1 MSDIRQKT
9 IITIFSTKTIGEE
22 ECLFGKDAKT
32 TTHNEQEIFLHNY
45 FSRNIKVTKQLEHIL
60 KSEDGQVHLRILFQE
75 KLKKQKEE
83 FGISAIEDLMTE
95 GDKSLK
101 SEFSLDDNEVA
112 INERI
117 SDEIKKQMI
126 IDLYNRVEKWNLR
139 TEVIGL
145 CEGSEEWNKVL
156 KKSNMYQIGSNHVY
170 ALHCLE
176 EEDMDIERNQWIPCL
191 VQCARALT
199 GQPANGVVIQLVL
212 HDAEFG
218 KNTQYTKHDVMVLEK
233 KEDVVRD
240 FPSVNNYLE
249 DNDECSILFFQHT
262 TNPVTKILRTP
273 VDDNNGD
280 CVHENVRTV
289 ILSYGEFG
297 KLIKDSN
304 ETLDSDNGIDA
315 SKSIDKKLIELTK
328 KM

>member
-1 MSDIRQKT
+1 MDKT
-9 IITIFSTKTIGEE
+9 MITIFSTKTIGEE
-22 ECLFGKDAKT
+22 GCLFGKTAKLT
-32 TTHNEQEIFLHNY
+32 AHSEQSPFLYDY
-45 FSRNIKVTKQLEHIL
+45 FSRNMELTKQLDYLTGYEEGRRELYDI
-60 KSEDGQVHLRILFQE
+60 FQK
-75 KLKKQKEE
+75 KLETVNE
-83 FGISAIEDLMTE
+83 NEIVDLMTPE
-95 GDKSLK
+95 DLRIKNDY
-101 SEFSLDDNEVA
+101 SLDDNIIA

-117 SDEIKKQMI
+117 NEEINNRMI
-126 IDLYNRVEKWNLR
+126 IELYNRVEKWNLR

-218 KNTQYTKHDVMVLEK
+218 RNTPYTKHDVMVLEK

-249 DNDECSILFFQHT
+249 ENDECSILFFQHT
-262 TNPVTKILRTP
+262 TNPVTRILRTP
-273 VDDNNGD
+273 IDENDGD
-280 CVHENVRTV
+280 KIHESVRSV

-297 KLIKDSN
+297 KTIKKSN
-304 ETLDSDNGIDA
+304 EILGSESGIDE
-315 SKSIDKKLIELTK
+315 SKTLNKKVIEQFK
-328 KM
+328 NI